1 MPPPPNR
8 PWPKSSE
15 GRDAYAPPV
24 PTNRLSEVSYAVRTI
39 EIDASKPLLISFTV
53 VAAPVPWERSR
64 LEFTAATPCSE
75 GIRLCFSDPE
85 DVRTFAALVRRF
97 ATDCRELDRVHPT
110 LYSPFQRPTLRR
122 PHPPRPKPL
131 SFLP

>member
-1 MPPPPNR
+1 M
-8 PWPKSSE
+8 
-15 GRDAYAPPV
+15 
-24 PTNRLSEVSYAVRTI
+24 RTI

-64 LEFTAATPCSE
+64 LEFTAATECSE

-97 ATDCRELDRVHPT
+97 AADCRHLERVNLE
-110 LYSPFQRPTLRR
+110 LYSPFQRPAAPYR
-122 PHPPRPKPL
+122 PGTKPV
-131 SFLP
+131 SFIP

>member
-1 MPPPPNR
+1 MPTT
-8 PWPKSSE
+8 
-15 GRDAYAPPV
+15 PPV
-24 PTNRLSEVSYAVRTI
+24 PTNRPSEVSYAVRTI

-75 GIRLCFSDPE
+75 GIRLCFSDPKA
-85 DVRTFAALVRRF
+85 VRTFAALVRRF
-97 ATDCRELDRVHPT
+97 AADCRELDRVHPA
-110 LYSPFQRPTLRR
+110 LYSPFPRPTRR
-122 PHPPRPKPL
+122 PPQPHRPKPV